1 MSETDIIRKIPI
13 FSDLEPE
20 ELKEVS
26 NIYIPRKYKKGQ
38 IIFFEGDPGEA
49 VYFVK
54 EGKIKIYKSD
64 PEGREYILHI
74 FGPGN
79 IFAETVL
86 LGGEPYPANAEAV
99 EDSVVGVIK
108 NSDLEMLLKKNTD
121 IAFKIIKVLSKRLR
135 DSQEN
140 IKNLVFRDTYDRT
153 ACALHKMS
161 LEHGIK
167 TPQGIEVEMPITRS
181 ELASIVGTSRETVTR
196 MLSEMK
202 RKGIID
208 MDRQKIIIKNEREL
222 MVCVRD

>member
-86 LGGEPYPANAEAV
+86 LGGDPYPANAEAV

-108 NSDLEMLLKKNTD
+108 NSDLE
-121 IAFKIIKVLSKRLR
+121 SSLR
-135 DSQEN
+135 
-140 IKNLVFRDTYDRT
+140 
-153 ACALHKMS
+153 
-161 LEHGIK
+161 K
-167 TPQGIEVEMPITRS
+167 TPTLPLKSSKSCQNDSGIRRRT
-181 ELASIVGTSRETVTR
+181 
-196 MLSEMK
+196 
-202 RKGIID
+202 
-208 MDRQKIIIKNEREL
+208 
-222 MVCVRD
+222 